1 MAVKKVLT
9 IHKREKFLRTAS
21 QPVKKITREIKQLC
35 EDIIDTIEDN
45 AAIGLAAPQIG
56 VHKRVFGVRL
66 NYEEDQPEEEM
77 SEPIIMINPEFVAQG
92 EELERGYDGC
102 LSIPG
107 MMGYTDRKTKLKVRY
122 QDQAGKR
129 FERAF
134 EGFDARAIQHEMDHL
149 DGILYI
155 DRLNSLDDLYVYVY
169 DDEDNVATVPYLQVV
184 KQAENA
190 ETLSETAGAK
200 SEG

>member
-1 MAVKKVLT
+1 MAVKKVWT
-9 IHKREKFLRTAS
+9 IKRHEKFLRTAS

-35 EDIIDTIEDN
+35 EDIIDTITDN

-66 NYEEDQPEEEM
+66 NYVEDQPEEEM
-77 SEPIIMINPEFVAQG
+77 SEPIIMINPEFVEQG

-122 QDQAGKR
+122 QDQTGKR
-129 FERAF
+129 FEREF

-155 DRLNSLDDLYVYVY
+155 DRLNSLDDLYVYVF

-184 KQAENA
+184 KQAEDA
-190 ETLSETAGAK
+190 EALSEIASAK
-200 SEG
+200 SKG

>member
-9 IHKREKFLRTAS
+9 IKKHEKFLRTAS
-21 QPVKKITREIKQLC
+21 QPVKKVNREIKQLAQ
-35 EDIIDTIEDN
+35 DIIDTIKDN

-66 NYEEDQPEEEM
+66 NYEEDQPEAEM
-77 SEPIIMINPEFVAQG
+77 SEPIIMINPEFV
-92 EELERGYDGC
+92 EESEAVERGYDGC

-122 QDQAGKR
+122 QDRPGKAHEQT
-129 FERAF
+129 FEA
-134 EGFDARAIQHEMDHL
+134 FDARAIQQEMDHL

-169 DDEDNVATVPYLQVV
+169 DDEDNVATVPYLQVI
-184 KQAENA
+184 KQVEDA
-190 ETLSETAGAK
+190 ETQSETADAK
-200 SEG
+200 SKG